1 MSEGNLLFL
10 LSAIFSK
17 RKRKNVQIS
26 KKHSLLRLN
35 SSVTVCMCLKS
46 RHLNFSHCK
55 GNVKRTDRE
64 IHFVSTVSLES
75 TPANLNNSTKV
86 LELLR
91 SSE

>member
-26 KKHSLLRLN
+26 KKHSLLR
-35 SSVTVCMCLKS
+35 LKS